1 VQISASKKGKDTLLY
16 MANQS
21 MHSDSKAIVSC
32 KWLANLD
39 LKFVV
44 MSAAGDLNVYEVI
57 LNREE
62 ELQDSIQV
70 TRIHQVQTFEELPQ
84 QF

>member
-1 VQISASKKGKDTLLY
+1 
-16 MANQS
+16 